1 MSASKYPRF
10 RCNPLRLIAN
20 PTYRASEPI
29 RPPNCLNIGR
39 ALRLAGKHLLKLR
52 QRLGLENLH
61 SDKTL
66 HVAPWCVNRIGK
78 VRSKRIIAEKESTQ
92 VRYYISSLS
101 MDAEKFAHA
110 VRSHWSVEN
119 NLHWTL
125 DMSFR
130 EDDSRMRTGYS
141 AENFAM
147 MRRLA
152 LSLMKRDTT
161 SKKSLKRRRKIC
173 GYDER
178 YLERLLFNPD
188 QFLEECPPA

>member
-1 MSASKYPRF
+1 VLGQVKSSEHSNEIAALPRVREF
-10 RCNPLRLIAN
+10 YGAQ
-20 PTYRASEPI
+20 S
-29 RPPNCLNIGR
+29 IG
-39 ALRLAGKHLLKLR
+39 
-52 QRLGLENLH
+52 
-61 SDKTL
+61 
-66 HVAPWCVNRIGK
+66 I
-78 VRSKRIIAEKESTQ
+78 VRTKRIIAEKESTQ

-101 MDAEKFAHA
+101 MD
-110 VRSHWSVEN
+110 
-119 NLHWTL
+119 
-125 DMSFR
+125 
-130 EDDSRMRTGYS
+130 

-161 SKKSLKRRRKIC
+161 SKKSLKRCRKIC